1 MCHGMSQSRVLT
13 DRHSLR
19 LHRARANLREAGFL
33 HEEAIAEIEDRLA
46 MVNKTFQDMVIVT
59 GHPEI
64 WANAFP
70 NARVIEDAE
79 TLDLSVQSYDLI
91 VHAMALH
98 WADDPVGQLIQCQRA
113 LRPDGLL
120 LVAMLG
126 GETLQELRACLAQS
140 ETAVLGGLSPRVLPM
155 ADLRDMGAL
164 LQRSGFALP
173 VADTHK
179 IDVHYDH
186 MFHLIR
192 DLRAMGET
200 NAMYDRLRRPTPRTV
215 FRDAAEVY
223 TTHYAAENGKI
234 SATFEM
240 IYLSGWAPDENQ
252 QKPLRPGSA
261 TQSLADALGTTEN
274 ALKD

>member
-1 MCHGMSQSRVLT
+1 MSHSRLLT
-13 DRHSLR
+13 DRPSLCLR
-19 LHRARANLREAGFL
+19 RARAKLRDASFL

-46 MVNKTFQDMVIVT
+46 MVNKSFHDMVIVT

-64 WANAFP
+64 WADAFP
-70 NARVIEDAE
+70 QARIIEDIE
-79 TLDLSVQSYDLI
+79 TLDLNVQAHDLI

-126 GETLQELRACLAQS
+126 GETLHELRACLAQS

-179 IDVHYDH
+179 IDVQYDN

-200 NAMYDRLRRPTPRTV
+200 NAMHDRLRHATPRAV
-215 FRDAAEVY
+215 FAQAAEAY
-223 TTHYAAENGKI
+223 QAHFSAPNGKV

-240 IYLSGWAPDENQ
+240 IYLSGWAPDESQ

-261 TQSLADALGTTEN
+261 TQRLADALGTSEN
-274 ALKD
+274 PLKD